1 MSQTRLNNTSLWCT
15 TYQIR
20 ELNKRVYDSYC
31 MNLRLYFPYYLKCG
45 LIKHV
50 YNITYAYYEYAS
62 VISAASQT
70 CFDANVSS
78 AILQTCCVTHQWCGV
93 FFLQLYGSDARH
105 TDKKSSTMKSSNLLP
120 HMDHTSIRDTSC
132 IQRTSSQWCLQ
143 WGRRNMPVD
152 PVEESAPWSAKD
164 RVYT

>member
-70 CFDANVSS
+70 CFDANISS
-78 AILQTCCVTHQWCGV
+78 STPQTRFAVGLWCGSSFCSSV
-93 FFLQLYGSDARH
+93 VVCQPAGSPWECCSQCLQDERAEPNDVCGRKRASASLLLA
-105 TDKKSSTMKSSNLLP
+105 STW
-120 HMDHTSIRDTSC
+120 
-132 IQRTSSQWCLQ
+132 RTSSQGCTETALRLSYIQ
-143 WGRRNMPVD
+143 FF
-152 PVEESAPWSAKD
+152 E
-164 RVYT
+164 